1 MSFTIRQGQPKDA
14 QAILDLIIELA
25 VFEKEPNAVEIT
37 KEDLLA
43 IGESI
48 KCKKALS
55 IIHEINSTVKQWE
68 KFANEVKVS
77 TELLKN
83 ITKTLLDIS

>member
-1 MSFTIRQGQPKDA
+1 MIRRAVISDCPS
-14 QAILDLIIELA
+14 ILTLIKELA